1 MRRSRRG
8 GFKGIE
14 PAQLA
19 ISVLI
24 ERARIRPEIIASE
37 VNMLPAR
44 RRDVGQQSYVNRAAF
59 RGHRAEDSSKIDRI
73 PQHDRGGEERYS

>member
-1 MRRSRRG
+1 
-8 GFKGIE
+8 
-14 PAQLA
+14 
-19 ISVLI
+19 
-24 ERARIRPEIIASE
+24 
-37 VNMLPAR
+37 MLPAR